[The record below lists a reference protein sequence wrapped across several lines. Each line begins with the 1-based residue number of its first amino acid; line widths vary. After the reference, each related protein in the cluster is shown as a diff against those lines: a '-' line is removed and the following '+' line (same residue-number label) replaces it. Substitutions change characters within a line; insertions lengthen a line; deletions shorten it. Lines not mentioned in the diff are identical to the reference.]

1 MVLVSAVALIDVD
14 GRILLAQR
22 PEAKSL
28 AGLWEFPGGKV
39 EVNEQPQR
47 ALARELR
54 EELAIE
60 IEVLQPYMQISHDYP
75 DKNVL
80 LDIWTVR
87 HTEGQMRGVEG
98 QECRWISLP
107 QLAQAI
113 DAGTLQFPDANQ
125 PILQRLLTAGF

>member
-1 MVLVSAVALIDVD
+1 MKRIHVVAAIIIGQQQQILIS
-14 GRILLAQR
+14 RR
-22 PEAKSL
+22 PDHL
-28 AGLWEFPGGKV
+28 HQGGLWEFPGGKV

-87 HTEGQMRGVEG
+87 HTEVKCAELKGKSAAGLA
-98 QECRWISLP
+98 CRNWPRLS
-107 QLAQAI
+107 
-113 DAGTLQFPDANQ
+113 TLGHCNSPTPTSPSFNVC
-125 PILQRLLTAGF
+125 